1 MDIKSY
7 RVNGKRQ
14 DTLMDKIDIANRVI
28 QSKKNLLL
36 LVIVNK
42 ILRKE
47 FNRLPKKDELN
58 LN

>member
-7 RVNGKRQ
+7 TVNGKRQ

>member
-1 MDIKSY
+1 MYIKSY
-7 RVNGKRQ
+7 TVNGKRQ

>member
-7 RVNGKRQ
+7 RMNGKRQ
-14 DTLMDKIDIANRVI
+14 YTLMDKIDIANRVI